1 MQQHHIIELPEGAE
15 REKGKENIFEEIIP
29 ENFPNVRKEIFTQF
43 EEVQNRVQDKP
54 KEEHGKTHI
63 KQIVKN

>member
-1 MQQHHIIELPEGAE
+1 MQQHHIIELPKGAE
-15 REKGKENIFEEIIP
+15 REKRKENIFEEIIP
-29 ENFPNVRKEIFTQF
+29 ENFPNVRKEIVTQF